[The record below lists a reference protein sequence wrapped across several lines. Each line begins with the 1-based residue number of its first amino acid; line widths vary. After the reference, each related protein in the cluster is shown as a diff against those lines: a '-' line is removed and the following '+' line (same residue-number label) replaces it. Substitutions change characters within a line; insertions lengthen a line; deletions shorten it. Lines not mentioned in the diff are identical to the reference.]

1 MLAQLKS
8 LFSNDIGIDLG
19 TANSLVFVRDHGIV
33 LREPSVVA
41 IQAGT
46 TNVLAVGDEAKKMLG
61 RTPGNIVAIRPMKD
75 GVIADFEITEAML
88 RHFIQKVHHRK
99 LIAPRVIVA
108 VPSGITEVEKR
119 AVKDS
124 ATHAGAREVYL
135 IEQPMASAIGVG
147 LPVHEPAG
155 NMIVDIGGGT
165 CEIAIISLAG
175 IVFSRSVRVGGDE
188 FDETIVAHL
197 KRAHNLMIGERTA
210 EEIKIRIG
218 SAHVLD
224 QELTMEVK
232 GRDLSAG
239 LPKTV
244 IIRSEEIRE
253 ALQEPLSSILESVRI
268 TLERCPPELSAD
280 LVDRGIMMAGGG
292 ALLRNID
299 KLLAQETGL
308 PVHIADDPLS
318 RCRRCRAILTE
329 PASVEGRQRWERVGL
344 SSEERPSGRWPRSPS
359 PCRGSHRWPGRRRA
373 PEASRSCRP
382 SSDSV
387 ARPPLPEV
395 GSARSSPDGS

>member
-1 MLAQLKS
+1 MLTQVKS

-19 TANSLVFVRDHGIV
+19 TANSLVYVRDRGIV

-46 TNVLAVGDEAKKMLG
+46 TNVLAVGEEAKRMLG

-99 LIAPRVIVA
+99 LIAPRVVVA

-119 AVKDS
+119 AV
-124 ATHAGAREVYL
+124 
-135 IEQPMASAIGVG
+135 
-147 LPVHEPAG
+147 

-175 IVFSRSVRVGGDE
+175 IVFSRSLRVGGDE
-188 FDETIVAHL
+188 FDETITAHM
-197 KRAHNLMIGERTA
+197 KRAYNMMIGERTA

-218 SAHVLD
+218 SAFPLE

-239 LPKTV
+239 LPKTLT
-244 IIRSEEIRE
+244 IRSEEIRE

-280 LVDRGIMMAGGG
+280 LVDRGIVMAGGG
-292 ALLRNID
+292 ALLRGID
-299 KLLAQETGL
+299 RLVAEETGL

-318 RCRRCRAILTE
+318 AV
-329 PASVEGRQRWERVGL
+329 AEGTGRVL
-344 SSEERPSGRWPRSPS
+344 QELQFLKRVSNNSK
-359 PCRGSHRWPGRRRA
+359 
-373 PEASRSCRP
+373 
-382 SSDSV
+382 
-387 ARPPLPEV
+387 
-395 GSARSSPDGS
+395 